1 MSVVRPKKVEPFESL
16 KISPCGLITIVGKSN
31 SGKTTLLRSVINK
44 LYAEGLFRVYV
55 FSSTA
60 DLYRDSDYN
69 FTAPQYVHKISM
81 ERIRRLKLRQ
91 EIIVKRSVKDKRLQP
106 RWICIVLDD
115 FIGDNDSNLAAK
127 KSAVISQL
135 AVSGRHYKICTILL
149 SQHLNK
155 CPPVVRLQSNY
166 IFVTKTN
173 MTTIKDGLFPLQT
186 QYTNKSQFWELY
198 NSHSQSKKYSSM
210 MFQDVDP
217 YDDNIRWLE
226 PVKMVDFIDDP
237 ASAKIIQEV
246 EEHNR
251 NKEEY
256 VLQELEDD
264 KADDSHSSND
274 EGGFGDDSSST
285 G

>member
-69 FTAPQYVHKISM
+69 FTAAQYVHKISM

-91 EIIVKRSVKDKRLQP
+91 EIIVKRSVKDKRIEP
-106 RWICIVLDD
+106 RWICVVLDD

-186 QYTNKSQFWELY
+186 QYTNKSQFWDLY
-198 NSHSQSKKYSSM
+198 NGHTQRKYASM

-237 ASAKIIQEV
+237 ASAKIIQEI

-251 NKEEY
+251 NKDEHSE
-256 VLQELEDD
+256 ELEGD
-264 KADDSHSSND
+264 KPDDSHSSHD
-274 EGGFGDDSSST
+274 DGRFADDSSST